1 MYKKYLP
8 ILLLIIV
15 GFFLWEMIF
24 KGLIIP
30 TGDNGQHEPIKK
42 WVQSTNGIAHWFPNL
57 FSGMPSYG
65 GYIQTPGDPIKPIL
79 NFFWRNNLGARLWFY
94 LSLGGIGLYFF
105 TIALGYGTL
114 PSFFGGISYALS
126 PHIFGLI
133 NAGHHNKIIAMS
145 YIPWVMLA
153 VFMLF
158 NNKSVKSV
166 LFLSLISSLQLW
178 SNHPQIVYYTWIIIG
193 LWFSIDLV
201 FSIKKNQFSLK
212 KTSKNFSFLIVSLF
226 ISMLMVSDP
235 YFDVY
240 TFQKHSNRGSPSVS
254 DLNGDTKTG
263 TKYDYATQWSFH
275 PLEMISFVYP
285 YFYGLQNFNVNN
297 RSNPNYFLKQVAYW
311 GYMPFTQST
320 HYLGL
325 LIIIFSIFG
334 LISKKQNRIETILWI
349 SSLIIIVIGFGKHFS
364 IFYDILFYLAPFFSK
379 FRIPSMIYIS
389 LIFTFSVLSVSGI
402 SLLFHMKKEDSIQYK
417 KSINYI
423 FLTLGLTTLFLFIFG
438 ESILSFYSEGDTR
451 FKASNYLSTIQT
463 IRITLFNKGLVLALF
478 IILSG
483 YISIS
488 YYMKNKVNNLFF
500 IISIIFI
507 QLLDFYI
514 VNNEFLNLKPGNDM
528 NKIFVHTPVTRY
540 LANQKGSFRVFPADD
555 FNSNK
560 YGYWGIQSI
569 GGYRAVKL
577 RNYQDLMDA
586 GGFSNPQI
594 LNMLNVKYILTNKKI
609 KNPNFAPVEKYK
621 GIFENL
627 KVLPKAWFVGNIKN
641 TKSQR
646 ESLDLLISSTPNL
659 TNSAIVVDY
668 NGGIIFKPK
677 NDFIEINSL
686 ESNGIYIKT
695 SNDSSSLL
703 VLSEIYYEPNWECY
717 IDDER
722 VDIFQ
727 TNHVLRSVY
736 VPSGKHNIKFIYN
749 DNNWKIARLI
759 SRSTFYLSIL
769 IMLIFYLH
777 KNFIN
782 TNNIE

>member
-8 ILLLIIV
+8 ILLILIV

-42 WVQSTNGIAHWFPNL
+42 WVQSTDDISHWFPNL

-65 GYIQTPGDPIKPIL
+65 GYIQTPGNPLKPIL
-79 NFFWRNNLGARLWFY
+79 NFFWGDNLGIRLWFY

-105 TIALGYGTL
+105 TSSLKYGIF

-145 YIPWVMLA
+145 YIPWIMLA
-153 VFMLF
+153 VFKLF
-158 NNKSVKSV
+158 KNRTIKSI

-178 SNHPQIVYYTWIIIG
+178 SNHPQIVYYTWIIIM
-193 LWFSIDLV
+193 LWFLIDLIL
-201 FSIKKNQFSLK
+201 SIKENQFRIKRVYTNLSL
-212 KTSKNFSFLIVSLF
+212 LIASLI

-240 TFQKHSNRGSPSVS
+240 NFQKHSNRGSESVS
-254 DLNGDTKTG
+254 DVGGDTKTG

-275 PLEMISFVYP
+275 PSEVISFVYP

-297 RSNPNYFLKQVAYW
+297 TSSPERFLKQVAYW

-334 LISKKQNRIETILWI
+334 LISKKQNKIEIVFWI
-349 SSLIIIVIGFGKHFS
+349 SSLIIILIGFGKHFS
-364 IFYDILFYLAPFFSK
+364 ILYDILFYVAPFFSK

-389 LIFTFSVLSVSGI
+389 LIFTFSVLSVSGL
-402 SLLFHMKKEDSIQYK
+402 SLLFHMGKEHNDLYNK
-417 KSINYI
+417 NINYI
-423 FLTLGLTTLFLFIFG
+423 FITLGLVTLFLFIFG
-438 ESILSFYSEGDTR
+438 ESIFSFYTEGDLR
-451 FKASNYLSTIQT
+451 FKTSNYLSIIQT
-463 IRITLFNKGLVLALF
+463 IRIKLFNKGLVLALF
-478 IILSG
+478 IILSS
-483 YISIS
+483 YIIIS
-488 YYMKNKVNNLFF
+488 YFIKNKISNLFF
-500 IISIIFI
+500 ISSVIFI
-507 QLLDFYI
+507 QLIDFYI
-514 VNNEFLNLKPGNDM
+514 VDNEFLNLKPAKNM
-528 NKIFVHTPVTRY
+528 SKQFIHTPITKY
-540 LANQKGSFRVFPADD
+540 LQNQEGFFRIFPTDD

-586 GGFSNPQI
+586 GGFSNSGI
-594 LNMLNVKYILTNKKI
+594 LDMLNVKYILTNKNI
-609 KNPNFAPVEKYK
+609 KNPNFTKVEKYN

-627 KVLPKAWFVGNIKN
+627 NVLPKAWFIGKIKN
-641 TKSQR
+641 VTSQK
-646 ESLDLLISSTPNL
+646 ESLNSLISNTPDL
-659 TNSAIVVDY
+659 SEAAIVVNY
-668 NGGIIFKPK
+668 NGEIIYNPV
-677 NDFIEINSL
+677 NDNVEIKSL
-686 ESNGIYIKT
+686 ESNEIFVKT

-703 VLSEIYYEPNWECY
+703 VLSEIYYKPNWECY
-717 IDDER
+717 IDNQK

-749 DNNWKIARLI
+749 KNNWEKARLL
-759 SRSTFYLSIL
+759 SRSLFYLSL
-769 IMLIFYLH
+769 IVVLFLCFY
-777 KNFIN
+777 KRFIKI
-782 TNNIE
+782 NNIE